1 MELQPR
7 TQRFEQVKS
16 ALITS
21 ILEGQLAPGDRLPSM
36 RTLSLY
42 FRVSLA
48 TIQRAAQELE
58 DEEWLVAAS
67 RKGVVVADPL
77 PPIAHLMRLKQQRQ
91 PRSPSAPETPDHAV
105 GAARNGTLTCLIH
118 DEALLPVFEW
128 AAREYADAYSPCAL
142 RFEVQSLRGRDD
154 EESVRSLDADLVLL
168 PVYAVSRA
176 VRAGAVTPDEGM
188 LSQGRGCLDDVPPE
202 VQECFTWDGKLWGVP
217 LMAGGAALF
226 ADEERCR
233 RLGID
238 REQLT
243 SVESVV
249 AALEQAA
256 RAGVGDDTLLFNW
269 SFLTPLLMSA
279 GMEFPTVV
287 QMPDVMTQP
296 AVRALLERFR
306 ELAGHPASELKR
318 FDRWDTADFPRV
330 AIRQEPTTLF
340 CRGRENRGGVH
351 ALPIPGPEGGRVVW
365 ATYGL
370 CVSARSVHPFE
381 AWEWAV
387 RLAEAPFQSRLA
399 RIALDVPVSLH
410 PDVQR
415 AFAAEVGEVNAR
427 TLQGL
432 LPRVSDMYNVGSEDR
447 MRYSWEVFGNEL
459 YRFVSGMNDY
469 ERMLERL
476 KAKTERYLLRAVA
489 EDAPEAVAAE
499 TAR

>member
-7 TQRFEQVKS
+7 TQRFEQVK
-16 ALITS
+16 AAIIRS

-42 FRVSLA
+42 FQVSLA
-48 TIQRAAQELE
+48 TIQRAAQDLE
-58 DEEWLVAAS
+58 DEEWLVASS

-77 PPIAHLMRLKQQRQ
+77 PPIAHLMRLKQQRRARD
-91 PRSPSAPETPDHAV
+91 PAAPETPDHAV
-105 GAARNGTLTCLIH
+105 GTARNGTLTCLIH

-128 AAREYADAYSPCAL
+128 AAREYADAYAPCAL
-142 RFEVQSLRGRDD
+142 QFEVQSLRGRDD

-188 LSQGRGCLDDVPPE
+188 LSHDRNCLDDVPSE
-202 VQECFTWDGKLWGVP
+202 VRESFTWDGKLWGVP

-238 REQLT
+238 WEQLT
-243 SVESVV
+243 SVEAAVT
-249 AALEQAA
+249 ALERAA

-279 GMEFPTVV
+279 GMEFPSVV

-296 AVRALLERFR
+296 AVCALLERFR
-306 ELAGHPASELKR
+306 ELARHPASEIKR

-330 AIRQEPTTLF
+330 AIRHEPTTLF
-340 CRGRENRGGVH
+340 CRGRENRGAVH
-351 ALPIPGPEGGRVVW
+351 ALPIPGAEGGRVVW

-381 AWEWAV
+381 AWDWAV
-387 RLAEAPFQSRLA
+387 RLTEAPFQSRLA
-399 RIALDVPVSLH
+399 QVALDVPVSLH
-410 PDVQR
+410 PDVRR
-415 AFAAEVGEVNAR
+415 AFAAEVGEANAQ

-432 LPRVSDMYNVGSEDR
+432 LSRISDMYNVGSEDR

-459 YRFVSGMNDY
+459 YRFVTGMNDY
-469 ERMLERL
+469 DRMLERL
-476 KAKTERYLLRAVA
+476 KAKTDRYLLRAA
-489 EDAPEAVAAE
+489 EEESPEVLAAGS
-499 TAR
+499 AR